1 MKIINKIKRHLGLY
15 LILALIISSFTGCA
29 GSNAKADE
37 KTDSPVKTDG
47 TDNAGKEL
55 RTVRIG
61 FMTGAADLY
70 ASIIGQEEG
79 IYEKHGIKLEAT
91 EYPYGINTV
100 DAIVNGTSDLG
111 MVADFAGVNRIGNT
125 LEHNKLVFFAELS
138 VSNATTGGLYVAPEY
153 ADDIS
158 KLENSA
164 GWITSIGT
172 RSEYSNWYAQN
183 ALGLDPDKQKVVN
196 TDSTAT
202 ALAAATNGDASAVV
216 ASGSQGKKY
225 EELGWKLVASS
236 NDISAITGSYL
247 VADKD
252 YVSENADVLADYLAA
267 LDESIK
273 YISDHLDDVA
283 NRLSAKLGV
292 DPDNFKADWKTP
304 TYVIGFTEDGVKNL
318 ENIAEWA
325 VTHGKYEKAYNVR
338 DYVLTTAVEKA
349 FPDRVTI
356 AK

>member
-15 LILALIISSFTGCA
+15 LILALSIASLSGCA
-29 GSNAKADE
+29 GKTAKAEE
-37 KTDSPVKTDG
+37 KTSDTVETTGTEDS
-47 TDNAGKEL
+47 GKEL

-61 FMTGAADLY
+61 FMTGAADHY

-79 IYEKHGIKLEAT
+79 IYEKHGIKIEAT

-153 ADDIS
+153 ADDLS

-164 GWITSIGT
+164 GWITAIGT
-172 RSEYSNWYAQN
+172 RSEYTNWYAQV
-183 ALGLDPDKQKVVN
+183 ALGLDPDKQKFVN
-196 TDSTAT
+196 ADSTST

-216 ASGSQGKKY
+216 AQGSAALKY
-225 EELGWKLVASS
+225 EGLGWKLVAPSEK
-236 NDISAITGSYL
+236 ISAITGAYL
-247 VADKD
+247 VANND
-252 YVSENADVLADYLAA
+252 YITANADLLADYLAA
-267 LDESIK
+267 LDESIT
-273 YISDHLDDVA
+273 YINEHVDDVA

-292 DPDNFKADWKTP
+292 DPENFKSDWKTP
-304 TYVIGFTEDGVKNL
+304 TYVIGFTEEGAKNL
-318 ENIAEWA
+318 ENIGDWA
-325 VTHGKYEKAYNVR
+325 ASQHKYEKAYNVR
-338 DYVLTTAVEKA
+338 DYILTTAVEKV

-356 AK
+356 VK